1 MMQVRCLKSRLSVN
15 LIVALVIF
23 NEPGPSTLLLDIVMI
38 VAGLNRDK
46 EMQNTQVE
54 LSVHY

>member
-1 MMQVRCLKSRLSVN
+1 VN